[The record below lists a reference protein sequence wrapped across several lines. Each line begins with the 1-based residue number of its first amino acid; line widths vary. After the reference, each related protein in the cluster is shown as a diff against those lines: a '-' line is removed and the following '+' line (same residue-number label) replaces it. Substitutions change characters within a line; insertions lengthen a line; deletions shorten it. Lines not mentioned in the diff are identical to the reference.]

1 MPHRRDGTPIGVEV
15 PPGYLPLSMLELL
28 GIDTILTQLVFALG
42 LAIVLG
48 NGYALYKNRR
58 GERPQG
64 AEEGAQL
71 RMGRVAFLMVI
82 GTLMSIWGAVSLFIE

>member
-1 MPHRRDGTPIGVEV
+1 
-15 PPGYLPLSMLELL
+15 MLELL

-48 NGYALYKNRR
+48 NGYALYKNRK

-64 AEEGAQL
+64 TDQDAQL
-71 RMGRVAFLMVI
+71 RMGRVVFLMVV
-82 GTLMSIWGAVSLFIE
+82 GSLMTIWGAVSIFL